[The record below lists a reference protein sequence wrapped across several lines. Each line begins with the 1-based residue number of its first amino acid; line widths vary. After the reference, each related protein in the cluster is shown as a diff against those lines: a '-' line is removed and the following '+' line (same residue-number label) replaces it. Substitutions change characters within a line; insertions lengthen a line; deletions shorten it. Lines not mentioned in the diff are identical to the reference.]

1 MSRLDGPESESPV
14 TDAGDIENLDSP
26 ATEDR
31 ETKLRRLRW
40 IAYVNGREEMR
51 LRAVRSLY
59 RLLLAQ
65 GRYEVSGSTMPVR
78 PADPKQP
85 MYRLASRARKRAAGE
100 CVDCPRQASPGS
112 CGATCVGRNERRQR
126 NQEDN
131 DHEFVS
137 RKSVDQRG

>member
-1 MSRLDGPESESPV
+1 MSRLNGPESESPV

-26 ATEDR
+26 ATEIGRPAAPAPMDR
-31 ETKLRRLRW
+31 LCQRPRGDATSS
-40 IAYVNGREEMR
+40 
-51 LRAVRSLY
+51 RSLA
-59 RLLLAQ
+59 LPPLA
-65 GRYEVSGSTMPVR
+65 GTRPVR
-78 PADPKQP
+78 GHRIDH
-85 MYRLASRARKRAAGE
+85 ARKAGRPETTHVPARQSRPEARAGRCLDCPAGRAA
-100 CVDCPRQASPGS
+100 RS